1 MNTSNSAE
9 QLDPFAPDEE
19 LGDSKDAQET
29 EKKRKGR
36 MQGYFRISL
45 ILGIILWLVDFL
57 ILFLDWHSFAALSF
71 FCVIYTV
78 VMVWGYVN
86 SRAMYLKEM
95 SNYTEEFHNF
105 EDLLLQELDMPYA
118 MLDEGGHILW
128 MNPAFE
134 EAISRDRNYKRPI
147 STVIPALT
155 RDVFPTDDKTVKV
168 PVELVGNSYSAQMRR
183 VKSEYLAGSQVM

>member
-71 FCVIYTV
+71 LLASYARLESEAFLPRVIAF
-78 VMVWGYVN
+78 
-86 SRAMYLKEM
+86 SRFAE
-95 SNYTEEFHNF
+95 
-105 EDLLLQELDMPYA
+105 P
-118 MLDEGGHILW
+118 
-128 MNPAFE
+128 
-134 EAISRDRNYKRPI
+134 SRHC
-147 STVIPALT
+147 
-155 RDVFPTDDKTVKV
+155 
-168 PVELVGNSYSAQMRR
+168 
-183 VKSEYLAGSQVM
+183 

>member
-105 EDLLLQELDMPYA
+105 EDLLLQELR
-118 MLDEGGHILW
+118 
-128 MNPAFE
+128 PAGEFLLE
-134 EAISRDRNYKRPI
+134 LLLRVAVV
-147 STVIPALT
+147 VIVVH
-155 RDVFPTDDKTVKV
+155 RG
-168 PVELVGNSYSAQMRR
+168 VELALDVLGDRS
-183 VKSEYLAGSQVM
+183 VVVMDACAALLLVDKR